1 VSGAVQRILA
11 GAVLAWFLLTALHV
25 RRKSFDGA

>member
-1 VSGAVQRILA
+1 VQRILA